1 MPTSIGAVPYGSVH
15 FRESKY
21 EFASTLGYAASV
33 DAKSIDSDPDAVKS
47 IAMDLVRYSLSNQ
60 IRVVNLPLLGSGA
73 GGLTPRQSYESLKG
87 VFVDADKITFN
98 IFCFTREVVQNVIAA
113 SPQQTLT
120 TETVRHPRVFIS
132 YTANKSEDREWVK
145 NLAEKLR
152 ANGVDARIDI
162 YHLKPGF
169 DLPQWMTNEIILADK
184 VLLVCNRAYM
194 EKADFRKGGV
204 GWETMIIQ
212 GDMLAQGDN
221 KQKYIAIIRENEVET
236 ALPIHLKSK
245 YALHWGS
252 NPEIGAEPLNQLVS
266 YLFDIDIEPDLGPVP
281 DYVINNLTRKSGN
294 KR

>member
-1 MPTSIGAVPYGSVH
+1 MIQVIQGSIFDSKCDLLVIPCDSSGGVTRSVYSNLSEHGMPTSIGAVPYGSVH

-194 EKADFRKGGV
+194 EKADFRKS
-204 GWETMIIQ
+204 I
-212 GDMLAQGDN
+212 
-221 KQKYIAIIRENEVET
+221 
-236 ALPIHLKSK
+236 LPSFEKMRSK
-245 YALHWGS
+245 
-252 NPEIGAEPLNQLVS
+252 PLCRS
-266 YLFDIDIEPDLGPVP
+266 
-281 DYVINNLTRKSGN
+281 T
-294 KR
+294 